1 MSQRGRRQ
9 AVLITGLGMILAAG
23 LAAQA
28 PRPGNGTGLPRTPD
42 GRPDLQGI
50 WNNSTQTPLE
60 RPVALGT
67 QRYYTDEELARLR
80 PANHDAAPRA
90 GDPGTYNQFWWEQG
104 GFLRQTSL
112 IVDPPDGRIPP
123 LTPQGMERRAA
134 RRARATGRI
143 DSWEDRNLAERCI
156 TRGAPKLPGGY
167 NNNFQIVQ
175 TRDHIA
181 IMQEM
186 IHETRIIPLDGRPH
200 APGTIRSYLGDSRG
214 RWEGDTLVVVTTNF
228 RSGIEQTSYN
238 CCGGAGENL
247 KVVERF
253 TLVGKDTIDYRYTV
267 DDPTTFTKP
276 WTVSLPM
283 RRDPGPIFE
292 YACHEG
298 NISMEA
304 MLRGARAQDAAR

>member
-1 MSQRGRRQ
+1 M
-9 AVLITGLGMILAAG
+9 
-23 LAAQA
+23 
-28 PRPGNGTGLPRTPD
+28 
-42 GRPDLQGI
+42 
-50 WNNSTQTPLE
+50 
-60 RPVALGT
+60 
-67 QRYYTDEELARLR
+67 
-80 PANHDAAPRA
+80 
-90 GDPGTYNQFWWEQG
+90 
-104 GFLRQTSL
+104 
-112 IVDPPDGRIPP
+112 PP
-123 LTPQGMERRAA
+123 LTPLGMVRRAA